1 MPDFHYHVRPRV
13 WIGPDALLRLPLL
26 ADELSGPGKAR
37 ALLVIDPL
45 LYESKAVDRVRG
57 LLEER
62 GFQVLVYDEI
72 PDRATSVAADDA
84 LRLAR
89 GARAPLVISMGGL
102 RTLMIGRAAAVAAPS
117 RLDIDAVLDGSEI
130 RVQPLPLIEIP
141 TSYRH
146 PLMTTDCIALPDGR
160 DRRPRFARVPQASPQ
175 AVLIDPSLSSS
186 LSHKIAATCVIDA
199 LLGAVEAYVSSKA
212 NFMSDLVLEKAT
224 TILASALDGLISR
237 PDDPSHRAA
246 AWHGSFLASL
256 GIGMSSLGIGSA
268 VAMAI
273 NARYP
278 VPKAS
283 LAAILL
289 PYSMEAAS
297 KSRLDKIA
305 ALAPLL
311 GEDDADRSP
320 QEAAAKSV
328 EWLRTRLGLLKIPSR
343 LKDFDLVLDKLMES
357 ARDARELDFMNYL
370 PRASSIDDVF
380 DFMKTAF

>member
-26 ADELSGPGKAR
+26 ADELTGPGKAR

-89 GARAPLVISMGGL
+89 GAKAPLVISMGGL

-130 RVQPLPLIEIP
+130 RVPPLPSIEIP

-160 DRRPRFARVPQASPQ
+160 DRRPRFARVPMASPQ

-224 TILASALDGLISR
+224 TILATALDGLISR
-237 PDDPSHRAA
+237 P
-246 AWHGSFLASL
+246 
-256 GIGMSSLGIGSA
+256 
-268 VAMAI
+268 
-273 NARYP
+273 
-278 VPKAS
+278 
-283 LAAILL
+283 
-289 PYSMEAAS
+289 
-297 KSRLDKIA
+297 
-305 ALAPLL
+305 
-311 GEDDADRSP
+311 
-320 QEAAAKSV
+320 
-328 EWLRTRLGLLKIPSR
+328 
-343 LKDFDLVLDKLMES
+343 
-357 ARDARELDFMNYL
+357 
-370 PRASSIDDVF
+370 
-380 DFMKTAF
+380 